1 MIQEI
6 LSICTPSE
14 INDCITDIL
23 HILKQKDFI
32 SHPYFKTSIKEVD
45 QENMLLS
52 QSIGTVRSS
61 KYAEIL
67 KKTDKYRDRML
78 SGLTQ
83 VSRASML
90 RGDEDIAKNA
100 TEVYRII
107 KAHGLDLRHKSYQS
121 ESAGIDSIVSELNSE
136 SMQAMIDTLPESKAF
151 LVELASANQTFKKY
165 FDENM
170 AYKASIVKLNSPS
183 IQVRIV
189 RNLFNSKLVQFIN
202 MMSEIE
208 PENFK
213 TLANKIAPYT
223 DKINLNAKLHKSR
236 KKLAASEETAVN

>member
-1 MIQEI
+1 MIQKV

-14 INDCITDIL
+14 INNCITDIL
-23 HILKQKDFI
+23 HILKQEDFI
-32 SHPYFKTSIKEVD
+32 SHPYFKTSIQEID
-45 QENMLLS
+45 QENTILS

-67 KKTDKYRDRML
+67 KKADKYRDRML

-90 RGDEDIAKNA
+90 RGDKNIAQKA
-100 TEVYRII
+100 TEVYRVI

-121 ESAGIDSIVSELNSE
+121 ESAGIDSLVSELNSE
-136 SMQAMIDTLPESKAF
+136 SMQAMMNALPESKAF
-151 LVELASANQTFKKY
+151 LVELAQANQTFKTY

-170 AYKASIVKLNSPS
+170 AHKASIVKLNSPS

-189 RNLFNSKLVQFIN
+189 RNLFNLKLVQFIN
-202 MMSEIE
+202 LMSEIE

-213 TLANKIAPYT
+213 TLAKQIAPYT
-223 DKINLNAKLHKSR
+223 KKINLNAKLHKSR
-236 KKLAASEETAVN
+236 KKNEPSEEPAVN